1 MSWTSRTTLWR
12 PTIICWTT
20 CTAPL
25 APTITRWA
33 TGTVTYTRPPII
45 ITATLQ
51 RRIINTRRHWH
62 TPLIRQRFRLVTRRI
77 IIRIRQRRLALR
89 SKRYFKTRVSAPE
102 TSSWWSSKR
111 LRYVSREINPI
122 NRIIILSYV
131 TIVGFF
137 FFFKKIVYLFLF
149 VSDGSTMGSL
159 FSFINII
166 IFQRMEIERD

>member
-12 PTIICWTT
+12 PTIIYWTT
-20 CTAPL
+20 CTVPL

-51 RRIINTRRHWH
+51 RRIINTQRHWH

-111 LRYVSREINPI
+111 LRYVAIQS
-122 NRIIILSYV
+122 ILSSDDCIY
-131 TIVGFF
+131 FF
-137 FFFKKIVYLFLF
+137 FFQKNSVSISILCQIEVLWVYCFYFLTYG
-149 VSDGSTMGSL
+149 D
-159 FSFINII
+159 
-166 IFQRMEIERD
+166 

>member
-20 CTAPL
+20 CTVPP

-51 RRIINTRRHWH
+51 RRIINTQRHWH

-111 LRYVSREINPI
+111 LRYEAFVSHRSNY
-122 NRIIILSYV
+122 NFV
-131 TIVGFF
+131 TIYDF
-137 FFFKKIVYLFLF
+137 FLF
-149 VSDGSTMGSL
+149 FLDDISISL
-159 FSFINII
+159 CVG
-166 IFQRMEIERD
+166 